1 VPCLADSGRPLISE
15 PSYAPTVNDRDL
27 ERKAELAELLLHAA
41 RELGES
47 LEPERVYERFHE
59 LLTDVVPHDGLIA
72 SSYDDREELIRAEYA
87 WTDGAILD
95 PSTLPPVRL
104 NREGGGMQSR
114 VIVGGEPLLFND
126 VAERVKQ
133 PDGVFYNVD
142 REGTIHKLP
151 ESGPSGTSAAMMVP
165 VKEQGRVVGVVQL
178 MSDDGQYTADQ
189 LEIFE
194 GLVAQ
199 MGAAVRNA
207 RLQLERRRLEAAE
220 AAARAVAAERAQA
233 ARVVDAVGDGIFLLD
248 REGVVRLWNRA
259 AELLTGRRVERVR
272 GQPLSDVIPEWDELA
287 GRIPVAESGAIARS
301 VTLPLRVGQDDRW
314 LSFAAVRMAD
324 GVIYACHDVTSE
336 QRLEEEKNDLIA
348 TISHELRTP
357 MSAVYGAAKTL
368 LRDDTDFSPERR
380 QQLLEMI
387 ATQATRLAQIT
398 EEVLLTNRLDRGDLR
413 VKTEPVN
420 VAGIVNE
427 TVEAFR
433 EQLVD
438 STRIEV
444 GIPDDVGAVS
454 GDRDRL
460 QQVLVNL
467 LENAVKYGGS
477 PVKVY
482 ADRVDAVI
490 RICVA
495 DAGSGIALAEQAR
508 IFQKFYRADPQLA
521 RWPGGTGLGLYISRE
536 LTERMGGS
544 LDLRSEPGAGA
555 TFVVELRQA

>member
-1 VPCLADSGRPLISE
+1 MD
-15 PSYAPTVNDRDL
+15 DRDL
-27 ERKAELAELLLHAA
+27 QRKAELAELLLHAA

-95 PSTLPPVRL
+95 ASTLPPVPL

-114 VIVGGEPLLFND
+114 VIVSGEPLLFND

-133 PDGVFYNVD
+133 PEGVYYNVD

-165 VKEQGRVVGVVQL
+165 VKEDGRVVGVVQL
-178 MSDDGQYTADQ
+178 MSDNGRYTPDQ

-199 MGAAVRNA
+199 MGAAVRNS
-207 RLQLERRRLEAAE
+207 RLQVDRRRLEAAE
-220 AAARAVAAERAQA
+220 AAARAVATERAQA
-233 ARVVDAVGDGIFLLD
+233 ARVVDAVGDGIFLL
-248 REGVVRLWNRA
+248 EGEGIVSLWNRA
-259 AELLTGRRVERVR
+259 AELLTGRRATQVR
-272 GQPLSDVIPEWDELA
+272 GQRLSDVIPEWGELA
-287 GRIPVAESGAIARS
+287 NRIPVAESGALARS
-301 VTLPLRVGQDDRW
+301 VTLPLRVGEDDRW

-324 GVIYACHDVTSE
+324 GVIYACHDVTNE
-336 QRLEEEKNDLIA
+336 QRLEDEKSDLIA

-368 LRDDTDFSPERR
+368 LRDDIDFSPERR

-398 EEVLLTNRLDRGDLR
+398 DEVLLTDRLDRGDVR
-413 VKTEPVN
+413 VKAEPVD

-427 TVEAFR
+427 TVEAFQ
-433 EQLVD
+433 EQLAD
-438 STRIEV
+438 ANGIEV
-444 GIPDDVGAVS
+444 GIPDDVGALS

-467 LENAVKYGGS
+467 LDNAVKYGES
-477 PVKVY
+477 PVKVS
-482 ADRVDAVI
+482 ADRVDGMI
-490 RICVA
+490 RISVA
-495 DAGSGIALAEQAR
+495 DAGSGIALAEQTR
-508 IFQKFYRADPQLA
+508 IFQKFYRADPQLT
-521 RWPGGTGLGLYISRE
+521 RSPGGTGLGLYISRE

-544 LDLRSEPGAGA
+544 LDLRSEPGAGT
-555 TFVVELRQA
+555 TFVVELPQA